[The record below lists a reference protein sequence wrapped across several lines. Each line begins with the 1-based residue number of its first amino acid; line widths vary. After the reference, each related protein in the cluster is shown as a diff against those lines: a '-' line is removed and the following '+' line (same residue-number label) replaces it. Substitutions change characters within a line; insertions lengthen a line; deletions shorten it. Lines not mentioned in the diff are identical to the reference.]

1 MPPQKRQSTVVSAL
15 ILHRVL
21 YGESDLILS
30 MLTLELGKIS
40 ALAKG
45 ARKST
50 RRFAGGIGVALA
62 GIGRVCER
70 NQGDLFLLESFDVK
84 SARSGYV
91 TDLAKSA
98 HAAYALEL
106 CDRLSPLR
114 QPEPKVYRW
123 LEEFLDRLDQEPANA
138 ARVRIFELGLLI
150 RLGLGPIFSQCMR
163 CGVSDFG
170 QKDVR
175 FNAREGGIF
184 CVRCAQTGVWL
195 TERTRLTLGMLS
207 ERGMADS
214 VELERDSNQACREVT
229 LALLK
234 EHLQSPLR
242 SLEFIEKMSSGLSS
256 SR

>member
-1 MPPQKRQSTVVSAL
+1 MPPQARPSTAVRVI

-21 YGESDLILS
+21 YGESDLVLS
-30 MLTLELGKIS
+30 MLTLEMGKVS

-50 RRFAGGIGVALA
+50 RRFAGGLGVGLA
-62 GIGRVCER
+62 GIGRLHER
-70 NQGDLFLLESFDVK
+70 NQGDLLLLESFDVL
-84 SARSGYV
+84 SARSGFV

-114 QPEPKVYRW
+114 QPEPRVFHW
-123 LEEFLDRLDQEPANA
+123 LEEFLERLDRETANA
-138 ARVRIFELGLLI
+138 TRVRIFELGLLI
-150 RLGLGPIFSQCMR
+150 RLGLGPTFTNCLR
-163 CGVSDFG
+163 CGVTDFG
-170 QKDVR
+170 QSDVR

-184 CVRCAQTGVWL
+184 CVRCSQTGIWM
-195 TERTRLTLGMLS
+195 TERTRLTLAMLS
-207 ERGMADS
+207 GKGMANL
-214 VELERDSNQACREVT
+214 VELERDLNQACREIT

-234 EHLQSPLR
+234 EHLQGPLR
-242 SLEFIEKMSSGLSS
+242 SLEFIEKMTSGLSS